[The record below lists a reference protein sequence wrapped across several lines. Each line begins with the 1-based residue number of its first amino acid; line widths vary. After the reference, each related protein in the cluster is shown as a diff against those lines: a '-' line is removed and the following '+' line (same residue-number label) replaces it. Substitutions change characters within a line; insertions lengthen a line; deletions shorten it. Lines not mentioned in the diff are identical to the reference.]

1 MLIYLRVIY
10 IYIYIC
16 INYIYVYYIYMYN
29 IYIYIYQDLKGRPKA
44 TKTATFQSFFRLPEA
59 AIVMLKPLRP

>member
-10 IYIYIC
+10 IYIYVLIIYMCIIYIC
-16 INYIYVYYIYMYN
+16 I
-29 IYIYIYQDLKGRPKA
+29 IYIYQDLKGRPKA